1 MKKFLVLDTFRF
13 LGAILVALGH
23 FFFSMGVKNAVPNS
37 YILVVEYF
45 FVLSSFLFTLKQLQN
60 IQIKKETYLENLF
73 RVRIIR
79 LLFPYTVIVLFYYIV
94 VFKNLYPEAHISIY
108 QFFINVFLLQGLG
121 LNNDTIFTIR
131 VAWFLGI
138 ELYMGTIYLYII
150 YLLKDKFED
159 KVFFLSLLICLISL
173 SILKH
178 YSPNFMEVHFEEIGI
193 ITFGIIR
200 GLFSYSV
207 GTMCAI
213 VFDKVKDIDSKYR
226 KVCYAFLEILI
237 IFLIIKFYGKINYN
251 RENEFIFP
259 FIIGTL
265 IVIFSHELGL
275 ISFLLKKFFVLGK
288 LGYSIYL
295 IHPIFLEIF
304 FKYKIK
310 NIYLYLLLT
319 LFSSILF
326 YYFIERRIIKLK
338 YNMVYLKIRNQ

>member
-213 VFDKVKDIDSKYR
+213 VFDKVKDIDFKYR

-237 IFLIIKFYGKINYN
+237 IFLIIKF
-251 RENEFIFP
+251 
-259 FIIGTL
+259 
-265 IVIFSHELGL
+265 
-275 ISFLLKKFFVLGK
+275 
-288 LGYSIYL
+288 
-295 IHPIFLEIF
+295 
-304 FKYKIK
+304 
-310 NIYLYLLLT
+310 
-319 LFSSILF
+319 
-326 YYFIERRIIKLK
+326 
-338 YNMVYLKIRNQ
+338 